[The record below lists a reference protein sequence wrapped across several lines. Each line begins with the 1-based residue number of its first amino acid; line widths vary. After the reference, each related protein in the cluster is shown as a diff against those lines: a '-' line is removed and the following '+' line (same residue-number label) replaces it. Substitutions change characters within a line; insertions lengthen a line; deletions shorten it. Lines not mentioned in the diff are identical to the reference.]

1 MDKNLVVV
9 VGPTGVGKTAVCI
22 ELAKWLDCE
31 ILSADS
37 RQVYREIPIGTASPT
52 EEERKNV
59 PHHFVGIFSLDEYF
73 SAARY
78 EELALAEIKCQFEK
92 RDVVLLTGGSM
103 MYVDALC
110 NGIDDIPSTDQE
122 IRDELMRRLEIEGLD
137 SLRYQLKILDPE
149 YYNVVD
155 LKNPKRVIHGLEV
168 CLMTGRTYTS
178 FRTNTTKE
186 RPFNIIKIGLRRE
199 RGELY
204 ERINQRVDQ
213 MILSG
218 LVEEARNVY
227 PFKRYNALNTVGYK
241 ELFEFFDGTITLDAA
256 VDKIKRNSRVYSR
269 KQMTWFKRD
278 DSIHWF
284 HPAEIDSIQSYISRM
299 LSHESI
305 KCDK

>member
-9 VGPTGVGKTAVCI
+9 VGPTGVGKTTVCI

-31 ILSADS
+31 IISADS
-37 RQVYREIPIGTASPT
+37 RQIYREIPIGTASPT
-52 EEERKNV
+52 EEEQKEV
-59 PHHFVGIFSLDEYF
+59 SHHFIGILSLAEYF

-78 EELALAEIKCQFEK
+78 EEMALAEIERQFKK
-92 RDVVLLTGGSM
+92 RNVVLLTGGSM

-110 NGIDDIPSTDQE
+110 KGIDDIPSPDQE
-122 IRDELMRRLEIEGLD
+122 IRDELMRRFEAEGLD
-137 SLRYQLKILDPE
+137 SLRHQLKILDPE

-155 LKNPKRVIHGLEV
+155 LKNPKRVIHGLEI

-178 FRTNTTKE
+178 FRTNTSKK
-186 RPFNIIKIGLRRE
+186 RPFNIIKVGLRRE
-199 RGELY
+199 REELY

-218 LVEEARNVY
+218 LVEEAQTVF
-227 PFKRYNALNTVGYK
+227 PFRSYNALNTVGYK
-241 ELFEFFDGTITLDAA
+241 ELFEFFDGTITFDEA

-278 DSIHWF
+278 ESIHWF
-284 HPAEIDSIQSYISRM
+284 HPSEIDSIRRYI
-299 LSHESI
+299 ESTI
-305 KCDK
+305 Q